1 MKVGNLFN
9 SVQQRIDNIGHEI
22 HRYRHVNYVHEDVN
36 AAILQTAATL
46 ALGSLTVGAEAMNL
60 HLSHQQDTI
69 QNNLM
74 RASCKAVV
82 LGAGY
87 LTTQAVGE
95 LFEI

>member
-1 MKVGNLFN
+1 MKVGNLLDG
-9 SVQQRIDNIGHEI
+9 VHRRIDNIEHEI
-22 HRYRHVNYVHEDVN
+22 YRYRTFSHAREDIN
-36 AAILQTAATL
+36 TTIFQTAATL

-60 HLSHQQDTI
+60 HLSHQEDTI

-95 LFEI
+95 LF